1 MKVFALALG
10 VTLLCLAAGPDPE
23 KTRMMGIASAPIRL
37 DLYSDFTCPH
47 CKLFHDQFLPK
58 IVAEYIAVNPPK
70 AYLVFHE
77 YTLTGPGHEYSREA
91 SNYAAA
97 AARIGKY
104 AQVAG
109 ALFVSQESWV
119 RTGKVWD
126 AVAAAPQL
134 TAADKAKIQALVK
147 DPTVLAEVQ
156 RDLDM
161 GNAAHVD
168 RTPTV
173 VIWPRG
179 KKQTPWSYWDE
190 RGFALFRSFLSDSLK

>member
-1 MKVFALALG
+1 MKVLALALG

-23 KTRMMGIASAPIRL
+23 KSRTMGSLSAPIRL

-58 IVAEYIAVNPPK
+58 IVAEYITPGK

-77 YTLTGPGHEYSREA
+77 FTLTGQGHEYSREA

-109 ALFVSQESWV
+109 ALFQSQESWA

-126 AVAAAPQL
+126 AVASAPQL

-168 RTPTV
+168 RTPTL

-179 KKQTPWSYWDE
+179 KKQTPWSYWDAT
-190 RGFALFRSFLSDSLK
+190 GYALFRSFLNDQAK

>member
-1 MKVFALALG
+1 MRPFVLFLAG
-10 VTLLCLAAGPDPE
+10 VMLSAGAASLNE
-23 KTRMMGIASAPIRL
+23 KSRTAGLITAPIRL

-47 CKLFHDQFLPK
+47 CRAFHDQILPRLVTDF
-58 IVAEYIAVNPPK
+58 INPGK

-104 AQVAG
+104 PQVAG
-109 ALFVSQESWV
+109 ALFAAQDKWA
-119 RTGKVWD
+119 RDGKVWD
-126 AVAAAPQL
+126 AVSSAL
-134 TAADKAKIQALVK
+134 TPAERPRVQALVK

-156 RDLDM
+156 HDLDL

-173 VIWPRG
+173 LVSPRG
-179 KKQTPWSYWDE
+179 KKPTPWSYWGDYNLFK
-190 RGFALFRSFLSDSLK
+190 GFLEDQLK

>member
-1 MKVFALALG
+1 MKLFALALG
-10 VTLLCLAAGPDPE
+10 LTLFCLAAGPDTE
-23 KTRMMGIASAPIRL
+23 KTRMAGSPAAPIRL

-47 CKLFHDQFLPK
+47 CKLFHDQFLPR
-58 IVAEYIAVNPPK
+58 IVAEYINPGK

-77 YTLTGPGHEYSREA
+77 YTLTGQGHEFSREA

-97 AARIGKY
+97 ASRIGKY

-109 ALFVSQESWV
+109 ALFASQESWA
-119 RTGKVWD
+119 RSGKVWD
-126 AVAAAPQL
+126 VVASVL
-134 TAADKAKIQALVK
+134 TPAERTKVQTLVK

-156 RDLDM
+156 HDLDM

-190 RGFALFRSFLSDSLK
+190 KGYGLFRSFLSDQSR